1 MISPNAA
8 WDMVRRHTKVLSIV
22 RMPLNRADG
31 FCLAENIRAD
41 RDMPPADRSAMDGY
55 AVRSS
60 DIAEPPARL
69 KLVGEVAA
77 GSAARPRISRNTCAR
92 ILTGANVPPGADTVV
107 MVEDTKEKDGIVT
120 ILRSRGRGANI
131 LSRGEDARKG
141 MLLLE
146 KGIVLNAAR
155 CGVCAAV
162 GKARIKVIARPRIAI
177 ICVGEELR
185 EPDSRVR
192 PYEMRNSNGPALCAA
207 IRDWGYGTTSYRTLP
222 DDIAILT
229 AAIRH
234 ALNRCDVLI
243 ITGGMSVGKYDFVR
257 TAIELIGAK
266 IRFHGIAMKPGKPTL
281 FATAPHNRNIF
292 GLPGNPLSALTA
304 FHEFVLPAIRHAA
317 GIDAAHCRPS
327 LFIPLASALRSKG
340 GRIRYIQ
347 GRLIWTKAGP
357 RLNAVASMSSAD
369 LVSAGKADG
378 AIVAPEDARLLPA
391 KRIVE
396 FRPWRPLP

>member
-1 MISPNAA
+1 
-8 WDMVRRHTKVLSIV
+8 
-22 RMPLNRADG
+22 MPLNGADG

-60 DIAEPPARL
+60 DIAKPPALL
-69 KLVGEVAA
+69 KLIGEVAA

-107 MVEDTKEKDGIVT
+107 MIEDTKEKKGIVT
-120 ILRSRGRGANI
+120 ILRPPERGANI
-131 LSRGEDARKG
+131 LRRSEDARKG
-141 MLLLE
+141 TLLLKE
-146 KGIVLNAAR
+146 GTVLNAAQ

-162 GKARIKVIARPRIAI
+162 GKARIKVVAKPRIAI

-185 EPDSRVR
+185 EPSSRVR

-207 IRDWGYGTTSYRTLP
+207 IRAWGYGTTRYRILP
-222 DDIAILT
+222 DDVAILT

-234 ALNRCDVLI
+234 TLDRCDVLI

-257 TAIELIGAK
+257 AAIERTGAK

-281 FATAPHNRNIF
+281 FATAPHKKHIF

-304 FHEFVLPAIRHAA
+304 FHEFVLPAIRRAA
-317 GIDAAHCRPS
+317 GVDAAHCRPS
-327 LFIPLASALRSKG
+327 LFIPLASTLRSKG

-347 GRLIWTKAGP
+347 GRLTWTKSGP
-357 RLNAVASMSSAD
+357 RIRAVVSMSSAD

-378 AIVAPEDARLLPA
+378 AIVVPEDTRLLPA
-391 KRIVE
+391 GHIVE

>member
-8 WDMVRRHTKVLSIV
+8 WDIVRRHVKSLSGV
-22 RMPLNRADG
+22 RMPLNRAAG

-55 AVRSS
+55 AIRSS
-60 DIAEPPARL
+60 DIARPPALL
-69 KLVGEVAA
+69 KIIGEVAA

-92 ILTGANVPPGADTVV
+92 ILTGANVPLGADTVV
-107 MVEDTKEKDGIVT
+107 MIEDTKEKSGIVT
-120 ILRSRGRGANI
+120 ILRPPEHSANI
-131 LSRGEDARKG
+131 LRRGEDARKG
-141 MLLLE
+141 TLLLE
-146 KGIVLNAAR
+146 KGTVLNAAQ

-162 GKARIKVIARPRIAI
+162 GKARIKVVARPRIAI

-185 EPDSRVR
+185 EPGSQVR

-207 IRDWGYGTTSYRTLP
+207 IRASGYETVKYRTLP
-222 DDIAILT
+222 DDVAILT
-229 AAIRH
+229 SAIRH
-234 ALNRCDVLI
+234 ALDRCDVLI

-257 TAIELIGAK
+257 TAIERIGAK

-281 FATAPHNRNIF
+281 FATARRRRSIF

-304 FHEFVLPAIRHAA
+304 FHEFVLPAIRRAA
-317 GIDAAHCRPS
+317 GVDAAHCRPS
-327 LFIPLASALRSKG
+327 LFIPLASDLRSKG
-340 GRIRYIQ
+340 GRIRYVQ
-347 GRLIWTKAGP
+347 GKVIWTKSGP
-357 RLNAVASMSSAD
+357 RVNAVASMSSAD

-378 AIVAPEDARLLPA
+378 AILVPEDTRLLPA
-391 KRIVE
+391 GTVVE